1 MATIN
6 EFLKSVGYHIYM
18 VSADARYFAFV
29 QEENYAVNVICLF
42 DERMCISSLEQIQS
56 FNNNLSEK
64 LNYGR
69 NKYIHIL
76 NIICGNN
83 DYIITHSSVT
93 GGEDWYI
100 DTDRFELVVPP
111 NAPEDFYGIKSG
123 LASYIMQNGL
133 IFETVEAVSEEAG
146 LNRNMIEKVPA
157 RDGVPVRRN
166 VKGDKKV
173 YIPWVTAVII
183 LINVVV
189 YIAQRVF
196 NLEPWEHLLFITN
209 DILSIPAEWYRLLTY
224 SIFHADI
231 SHIANNMLSMYLV
244 ASLLEKKAGRPFVI
258 AMYFI
263 TGIGAGIFSVWYHD
277 LIGDL
282 YYGLGASGIV
292 FGLEGALMSY
302 MLMSQNMRS
311 KMTIMIAASAFAL
324 MFLEP
329 SGHVDTA
336 GHVGGLVC
344 GLLAGGIWCIVSS
357 SRKNKRVSADKG
369 SV

>member
-6 EFLKSVGYHIYM
+6 EFLKSVGYNIYM

-29 QEENYAVNVICLF
+29 QEENFAVNVICLF
-42 DERMCISSLEQIQS
+42 DERMCISSLEQIQG
-56 FNNNLSEK
+56 FNENLTEK

-69 NKYIHIL
+69 NKDIHIL

-100 DTDRFELVVPP
+100 DTDRSELVVLP
-111 NAPEDFYGIKSG
+111 NAPEDFYGIKGG

-133 IFETVEAVSEEAG
+133 VFEAVEAVSQEAG
-146 LNRNMIEKVPA
+146 LNRNRIEKVPA

-166 VKGDKKV
+166 VKGKKKV

-183 LINVVV
+183 LINAVA

-196 NLEPWEHLLFITN
+196 ALGNWEHKLFITN
-209 DILSIPAEWYRLLTY
+209 YILSMPSEWYRLLTY
-224 SIFHADI
+224 SIFHADLEHI
-231 SHIANNMLSMYLV
+231 SNNMFSMYLV
-244 ASLLEKKAGRPFVI
+244 ASLLEKKAGRPLVI

-277 LIGDL
+277 SIGDL

-292 FGLEGALMSY
+292 FGLEGALLSY
-302 MLMSQNMRS
+302 MLMSQTMRS
-311 KMTIMIAASAFAL
+311 KMTFMMAAGAFAL
-324 MFLEP
+324 MFLVPEE
-329 SGHVDTA
+329 HVDTA

-357 SRKNKRVSADKG
+357 SRKRKRVGAGEG

>member
-6 EFLKSVGYHIYM
+6 EFLKSVGYNIYM

-29 QEENYAVNVICLF
+29 QEENFAVNVICLF
-42 DERMCISSLEQIQS
+42 DERMCISSLEQIQG
-56 FNNNLSEK
+56 FNENLTEK

-69 NKYIHIL
+69 NKDIHIL

-100 DTDRFELVVPP
+100 DTDRSELVVLP
-111 NAPEDFYGIKSG
+111 NAPEDFYGIKGG

-133 IFETVEAVSEEAG
+133 VFEAVEAVSQEAG
-146 LNRNMIEKVPA
+146 LNRNRIEKVPA

-166 VKGDKKV
+166 VKGKKKV

-183 LINVVV
+183 LINAVA

-196 NLEPWEHLLFITN
+196 ALGNWEHKLFITN
-209 DILSIPAEWYRLLTY
+209 YILSMPSEWYRLLTY
-224 SIFHADI
+224 SIFHADLEHI
-231 SHIANNMLSMYLV
+231 SNNMLSMYLV
-244 ASLLEKKAGRPFVI
+244 ASLLEKKAGRPLVI

-277 LIGDL
+277 SIGDL

-292 FGLEGALMSY
+292 FGLEGALLSY
-302 MLMSQNMRS
+302 MLMSQTMRS
-311 KMTIMIAASAFAL
+311 KMTFMMAAGAFAL
-324 MFLEP
+324 MFLVPEE
-329 SGHVDTA
+329 HVDTA

-344 GLLAGGIWCIVSS
+344 GLLAGGIWCLVSS
-357 SRKNKRVSADKG
+357 SRKRKRVGAGEG